1 MSTPANTGEITD
13 DGLER
18 LRARLGVVIERPP
31 QPHVE
36 EATKDTIRHF
46 AWGMGDPNPLY
57 LDEEYATASP
67 AGSIVAPPAMLY
79 AFDRIISGYVGGLPG
94 VHALFAGTE
103 FRWHDWIRRGD
114 SITARAQLKDIELK
128 DSQFSRRA
136 LKQTYL
142 VEFLNQK
149 GDLVAD
155 ADSWCFRTERHTAR
169 SEKKY
174 AEIQPQEAYSVQEI
188 EAIAEAYRS
197 YKPRGSTPLYW
208 EDVTE
213 GQDMPVLQKGPL
225 TVTGMIAWDQGWGG
239 LYIRAHKMAFD
250 MFEAHPA
257 LGIPNLQG
265 VPDVPERVHWEEAL
279 AKHIGAPGAYDYGP
293 ERIAWLSQAITDF
306 VGDHGFVKKLYAE
319 VRRFN
324 VVGDLTRISGRVAR
338 KYEDGGEKLIECALV
353 AHNQRGETTSFGT
366 GIARL
371 PSRG

>member
-1 MSTPANTGEITD
+1 MSTTSNTGEITD
-13 DGLER
+13 DGLSR
-18 LRARLGVVIERPP
+18 LRSRLGVVIENRT

-36 EATKDTIRHF
+36 EASKDTIRHF

-57 LDEEYATASP
+57 LDEDYAKASP
-67 AGSIVAPPAMLY
+67 VGAMIAPPAMLY
-79 AFDRIISGYVGGLPG
+79 AFDRVVSGYVGGLPG

-103 FRWHDWIRRGD
+103 FRWHDHIRRGD
-114 SITARAQLKDIELK
+114 TITAKASLKDVELK
-128 DSQFSRRA
+128 QSQFSKRA
-136 LKQTYL
+136 VKQTYL
-142 VEFLNQK
+142 IEFYNQN
-149 GDLVAD
+149 GQMVAD

-169 SEKKY
+169 GEKKY
-174 AEIQPQEAYSVQEI
+174 AEIKPQEGYSIEEI
-188 EAIAEAYRS
+188 EAIADAYRR
-197 YKPRGSTPLYW
+197 YKPQGAEPLYW
-208 EDVTE
+208 EDVSV
-213 GQDMPVLQKGPL
+213 GQDMPMLQKGPL
-225 TVTGMIAWDQGWGG
+225 TVTGMICWDQGWGG

-250 MFEAHPA
+250 MFEQHPA

-293 ERIAWLSQAITDF
+293 ERIAWLSQAMTDF

-324 VVGDLTRISGRVAR
+324 VVGDLTRISGKVTD
-338 KYEDGGEKLIECALV
+338 KYEEGGEKLIECALV

-366 GIARL
+366 GVARL